1 MSRRIRIGS
10 RESALAVAQTRIVMD
25 AIGRSH
31 PELELEL
38 VPMKTYGDLNPDLP
52 LENKEGHKGFFTGA
66 LEDALMGGGIDL
78 CVHSL
83 KDMEETLHADLP
95 IAAMVKRGDPRD
107 CLILPAGEKF
117 EGFALLD
124 RQKPSAPA
132 GCSSIRRRIQLRV
145 LAPSLVL
152 APVRGNV
159 PTRIAKLEAGQY
171 RLLVLAAAGL
181 ERLGILNRAAYLFP
195 VHEMIPAAG
204 QGVLAVQGRRGE
216 DYGFLDAVR
225 DPVTEREALA
235 ERAFVHA
242 AGGGC
247 GSPAA
252 AYARLRGGEIHL
264 TALFAAGAGAPVFRG
279 EISGPQEESLKLAET
294 LARELSGRA
303 GK

>member
-1 MSRRIRIGS
+1 
-10 RESALAVAQTRIVMD
+10 VAQTRIVMD
-25 AIGRSH
+25 AISRSY

-38 VPMKTYGDLNPDLP
+38 VTMKTHGDLNPDLP
-52 LENKEGHKGFFTGA
+52 LEGRSGNKRLFTGT
-66 LEDALMGGGIDL
+66 LEDALVRGGIDL

-83 KDMEETLHADLP
+83 KDMEESPRTDLP
-95 IAAMVKRGDPRD
+95 IAAMAARGDPRD
-107 CLILPAGEKF
+107 CLILPAGQKF
-117 EGFALLD
+117 ESFALLD
-124 RQKPSAPA
+124 RLGRQNPSVPA
-132 GCSSIRRRIQLRV
+132 GCSSLRRRIQLRS

-152 APVRGNV
+152 GPVRGNV
-159 PTRIAKLEAGQY
+159 PTRIAKLEAGRY
-171 RLLVLAAAGL
+171 SLLVLAAAGL

-204 QGVLAVQGRRGE
+204 QGVLAVQCRRGE

-225 DPVTEREALA
+225 DPVTEQEALT

-252 AYARLRGGEIHL
+252 AYAHVHGREIRLI
-264 TALFAAGAGAPVFRG
+264 ALFAADAGAPAFRG

-294 LARELSGRA
+294 LARELCKRA
-303 GK
+303 EK